1 MEGFAYDVSDIS
13 DNPYIALTPKGFMEF
28 VHAEIVIPDIV
39 KDDDIADRSKE
50 DSLGKLLVCIQA
62 LWMVV
67 NCIARKLS
75 EKPTTLIEL
84 NLIVQCSQPTL
95 PTAGE
100 GSAIR
105 HNSRTYKTAP
115 RPSVPSLLKTDGMS
129 AVIHGHRAV
138 IVYLYT

>member
-1 MEGFAYDVSDIS
+1 MGGFAYDVSEIS

-28 VHAEIVIPDIV
+28 VHAEIIIPYIV
-39 KDDDIADRSKE
+39 KDDNIADRSKE
-50 DSLGKLLVCIQA
+50 DSLGKLLVFVQA

-84 NLIVQCSQPTL
+84 NVIVQCSQPSL

-100 GSAIR
+100 GSVVR
-105 HNSRTYKTAP
+105 HNSRTDRTAP
-115 RPSVPSLLKTDGMS
+115 RPSVPSSLKTDGMS
-129 AVIHGHRAV
+129 AVIHRHRAV

>member
-1 MEGFAYDVSDIS
+1 
-13 DNPYIALTPKGFMEF
+13 MEF
-28 VHAEIVIPDIV
+28 VHAEIIIPYIV
-39 KDDDIADRSKE
+39 KDDNIADRSKE
-50 DSLGKLLVCIQA
+50 DSLGKLLVFVQA

-84 NLIVQCSQPTL
+84 NVIVQCSQPSL

-100 GSAIR
+100 GSVVR
-105 HNSRTYKTAP
+105 HNSRTDRTAP
-115 RPSVPSLLKTDGMS
+115 RPSVPSSLKTDGMS
-129 AVIHGHRAV
+129 AVIHRHRAV